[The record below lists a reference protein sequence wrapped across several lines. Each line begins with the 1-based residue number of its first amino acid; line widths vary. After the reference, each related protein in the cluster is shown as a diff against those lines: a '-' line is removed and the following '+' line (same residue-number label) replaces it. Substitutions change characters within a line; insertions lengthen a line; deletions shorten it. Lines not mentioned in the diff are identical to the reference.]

1 MPINVNDLEMPF
13 LNSRVEIK
21 NEDYSR
27 EDFFNMAR
35 GVAEESWIA
44 RSAVG
49 YNVFHHD
56 DVSAVMRD
64 RRWHSALG
72 LLADLNPFTTPDFKR
87 RRKTSIIA
95 IDGEEHNRLKRLLTP
110 RFTPSIADDLRPFM
124 RQIVNRLIDDFIDNG
139 KADIA
144 VDISRQYPVQIIC
157 HLFGIPE
164 YDLDKFSKWSVD
176 MLRNFDMDY
185 TKSTDAILQSQKE
198 MDEYVEGLI
207 ALRRSNPQDDLIS
220 MLVQTDDNGDVLSNE
235 EIITLIE
242 ALMIAGID
250 TTQNQLSTAVSILID
265 NPSAWSLLS
274 EDPSNAKFIVEEL
287 MRMNGSVSNTGRIA
301 AEDIEYKGVLFP
313 KGTIMFVNLAIANYD
328 SSTFSNPDK
337 FVHNRRE
344 LESTHMSFGAGLHY
358 CLGAPIARA
367 ELQEALVVIANRLKN
382 IQRNGETIYKDENSA
397 VYGPVSLPVTFSKY

>member
-1 MPINVNDLEMPF
+1 MTINVNELEMPF
-13 LNSRVEIK
+13 LNSRVEMK
-21 NEDYSR
+21 NEDYTR

-35 GVAEESWIA
+35 DVADKSWIA

-49 YNVFHHD
+49 YNVFHHED
-56 DVSAVMRD
+56 ISAVLRD

-72 LLADLNPFTTPDFKR
+72 ILADLNPFTTPDFKR

-95 IDGEEHNRLKRLLTP
+95 LDGEEHNRLKRLLTP
-110 RFTPSIADDLRPFM
+110 HFSASIADNLRPFM
-124 RQIVNRLIDDFIDNG
+124 REAVNKLIDKFIDNG
-139 KADIA
+139 EADIA
-144 VDISRQYPVQIIC
+144 VDISRQYPVQIVC
-157 HLFGIPE
+157 RLFGIPE

-185 TKSTDAILQSQKE
+185 AKSTETILQSQKE
-198 MDEYVEGLI
+198 MDEYVEELI

-220 MLVQTDDNGDVLSNE
+220 MLVNAEDDGDVLSNE
-235 EIITLIE
+235 EIMTLIE

-265 NPSAWSLLS
+265 NPTAWSLLS
-274 EDPSNAKFIVEEL
+274 EDPSSAKFIVEEL

-313 KGTIMFVNLAIANYD
+313 KGTIMFVNLAVANYD
-328 SSTFSNPDK
+328 MSTFTNPDE
-337 FVHNRRE
+337 FIYNRRE
-344 LESTHMSFGAGLHY
+344 LESTHMSFGMGLHY

-367 ELQEALVVIANRLKN
+367 EIQEALIIIANRLKN
-382 IQRNGETIYKDENSA
+382 IQRSGETIYKEENSA
-397 VYGPVSLPVTFSKY
+397 VYGPVSLPVTFSK